1 MAVSQ
6 IAWSLNDKQ
15 PLTAGALKCEA
26 ELEDLI
32 YNNIEIIDKNLLV
45 INHQI
50 QLPSG
55 KILDILCMDPNGDLT
70 IIELKKDMT
79 PRDVVAQTLD

>member
-26 ELEDLI
+26 EHEDSI
-32 YNNIEIIDKNLLV
+32 YKN
-45 INHQI
+45 
-50 QLPSG
+50 
-55 KILDILCMDPNGDLT
+55 
-70 IIELKKDMT
+70 
-79 PRDVVAQTLD
+79 A